1 MEGFE
6 ILFVDDEVEILNTVG
21 EYLSQ
26 EGYKVTPSMFQ
37 LYPVCFSYI
46 FEWQHKSRMEGGHP

>member
-6 ILFVDDEVEILNTVG
+6 ILFVDDEVEILDTAG

-37 LYPVCFSYI
+37 LYPVCFRNI
-46 FEWQHKSRMEGGHP
+46 FELQHKTREEGGHP